1 MAETSTDGSD
11 GGIVE
16 QGKEQVQEK
25 AGQLGSR
32 VQETAQQQVDERS
45 TMAGERVQTLSS
57 DLRSVGERLREDGN
71 DGPAKVADQV
81 AERAE
86 QLGGYLTESD
96 GQKLLS
102 DVEDAVRRQPWLAL
116 AGGIALG
123 VAAARLLKAS
133 SSDRYQTRSATSSP
147 TSSTPPQVA
156 TPPEAIGAAPTA
168 QPTAAPV
175 GVPSA

>member
-11 GGIVE
+11 SGVID

-32 VQETAQQQVDERS
+32 VQETAQQQVDQRS
-45 TMAGERVQTLSS
+45 TEAGERVQTLSN

-81 AERAE
+81 ADRAE
-86 QLGGYLTESD
+86 RIGGYLTESD
-96 GQKLLS
+96 AQRILG

-123 VAAARLLKAS
+123 VTAARLLKAS
-133 SSDRYQTRSATSSP
+133 SSDRYQSRSTGSGQTTSN
-147 TSSTPPQVA
+147 PPQVA
-156 TPPEAIGAAPTA
+156 TPPQAIGAAPTA
-168 QPTAAPV
+168 ESAAPV
-175 GVPSA
+175 GAPSA